1 MNTPASNSLV
11 AKSKRKFSDL
21 NNSNSS
27 ENSAS
32 PSPKPLCKVI
42 KSTET
47 RDMGLTKEDLQELRA
62 DLKSDMEAELK
73 EQLVQCLNPLLTK
86 VSKLEKTI
94 EMLDKRS
101 RSKNLIIH
109 GLPVLDGETSTKLIG
124 HLNSLW
130 VKLGISQQI
139 ILDDVYR
146 LGSRLTSGSRPVIVK
161 FLRTLDKKLV
171 LSKRIEATKCKV
183 FINDDCTPLEQFHKK
198 LLNTHLKAMKEADDT
213 TWGSI
218 RGNSLHVK
226 KNGQPTRKFA
236 VENGTVK
243 EL

>member
-124 HLNSLW
+124 HPNSLW

-146 LGSRLTSGSRPVIVK
+146 LGSRSTSGSRPVIVK
-161 FLRTLDKKLV
+161 FLRTLDK
-171 LSKRIEATKCKV
+171 
-183 FINDDCTPLEQFHKK
+183 N
-198 LLNTHLKAMKEADDT
+198 LNK
-213 TWGSI
+213 
-218 RGNSLHVK
+218 NS
-226 KNGQPTRKFA
+226 
-236 VENGTVK
+236 
-243 EL
+243 